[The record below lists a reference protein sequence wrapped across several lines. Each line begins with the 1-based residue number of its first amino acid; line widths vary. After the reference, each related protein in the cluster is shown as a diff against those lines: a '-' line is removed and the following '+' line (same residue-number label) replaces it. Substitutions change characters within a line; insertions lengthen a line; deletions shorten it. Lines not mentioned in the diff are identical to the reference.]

1 MGNYAK
7 GKYAYGICDRT
18 GFRYKLSDL
27 KNQIIDQRRSG
38 LLVGYD
44 VLDKD
49 QPQYQIGR
57 INVNDPQALRNPR
70 PQKDLEISR
79 GTYAWNPIGGW
90 NSAYGPSNLNNMFMK
105 GKIGKL
111 TITTS

>member
-18 GFRYKLSDL
+18 GFRYKLTDL
-27 KNQIIDQRRSG
+27 KNQIVDQKRSG
-38 LLVGYD
+38 LLVGKD

-49 QPQYQIGR
+49 QPQYQLGKLK
-57 INVNDPQALRNPR
+57 INDTQSLIKPR
-70 PQKDLEISR
+70 PQTDLEASR
-79 GTYAWNPIGGW
+79 RLFGWNPIGGW
-90 NSAYGPSNLNNMFMK
+90 NSAYGESSLNNMVLK
-105 GKIGKL
+105 GKICKL